1 MQATEGY
8 IATGK
13 TRRLKFRYPKQLR
26 EGFMLNTML
35 GFLGAMGGALL
46 ALSPLT
52 AHAQADNA
60 AVSGYPSRPV
70 RLVVGFTPGSA
81 TDVVG
86 RVFAQKF
93 TEAWGTTVAVDN
105 VPGVGGAVGVARVAK
120 SPPDGYTL
128 MFSGNGALTIL
139 PTLQNKPLYD
149 VVRDLAPIAMVL
161 SMPSILAVNNDVPAK
176 NLQELITYARGP
188 SRKLSYASPG
198 SGTPQHIAGE
208 LFKGLAKL
216 DIAHVPYKG
225 AVFTDVIGG
234 RVTMTIQN
242 AGAILPTVR
251 DGRLRGLAVT
261 SLKRSPNMPDLPTVA
276 ESGFPGFE
284 AVSWFALLSPAG
296 TPPGI
301 LAKVHQESMKV
312 IANTELQSRFAQLGL
327 DNAGKGG
334 DEVASIIK
342 TDIDKWAKVIKDAGI
357 TMTD

>member
-1 MQATEGY
+1 M
-8 IATGK
+8 
-13 TRRLKFRYPKQLR
+13 LKMTFRH
-26 EGFMLNTML
+26 
-35 GFLGAMGGALL
+35 GGVAAGTALL
-46 ALSPLT
+46 ALSAFHAPT
-52 AHAQADNA
+52 VQAQADAGA
-60 AVSGYPSRPV
+60 AAGYPARPV

-81 TDVVG
+81 TDVAA

-139 PTLQNKPLYD
+139 PTLQSKPLYD
-149 VVRDLAPIAMVL
+149 VTRDLVPISMVL
-161 SMPSILAVNNDVPAK
+161 TMPSILAVNNDVPVK
-176 NLQELITYARGP
+176 TLQELIAYARVP

-208 LFKGLAKL
+208 LLKGLAKI

-234 RVTMTIQN
+234 RVTMTLQN

-261 SLKRSPNMPDLPTVA
+261 SLKRSPNMPDLPTFA

-284 AVSWFALLSPAG
+284 AVSWFALLAPTG
-296 TPPGI
+296 TPPAI

-312 IANTELQSRFAQLGL
+312 IANPELRARFAQIGL
-327 DNAGKGG
+327 DIDGKGS

-342 TDIDKWAKVIKDAGI
+342 SDIEKWARVIRDANI
-357 TMTD
+357 SMSD